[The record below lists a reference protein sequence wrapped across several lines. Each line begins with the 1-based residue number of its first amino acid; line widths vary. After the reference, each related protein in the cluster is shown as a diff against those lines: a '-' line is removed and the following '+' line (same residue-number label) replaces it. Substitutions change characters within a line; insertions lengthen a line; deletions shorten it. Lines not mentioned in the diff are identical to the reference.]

1 MELLNQVRGYHF
13 MLGVFSNRQTDP
25 YCAACSAFANT
36 LNAARERFA
45 SFEAEQGE
53 ALRALSPEFG
63 SMMAETRS
71 GLSLLQAP
79 ADPAGQKKVGNCKL
93 PKGVC
98 FIKASFALVQQ
109 I

>member
-1 MELLNQVRGYHF
+1 MELLNQIRGYHF
-13 MLGVFSNRQTDP
+13 MMGLFSNRQTDP
-25 YCAACSAFANT
+25 YCTACSAFANT
-36 LNAARERFA
+36 LHAARERFA
-45 SFEAEQGE
+45 SFEDEQGE
-53 ALRALSPEFG
+53 ALSALSTEFG

-71 GLSLLQAP
+71 GLLLLQAP
-79 ADPAGQKKVGNCKL
+79 VDPAGQKKAGNCKL